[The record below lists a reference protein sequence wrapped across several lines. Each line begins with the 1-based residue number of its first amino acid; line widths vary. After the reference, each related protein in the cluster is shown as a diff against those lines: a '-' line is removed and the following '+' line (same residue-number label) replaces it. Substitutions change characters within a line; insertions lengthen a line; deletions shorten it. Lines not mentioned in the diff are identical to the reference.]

1 MLRFAKVIISLF
13 VACIL
18 FAFVL
23 DEIYNRMYHNGKRV
37 NRVKFLLDQKDKHY
51 DIIFIGSSRVV
62 NTIIPEV
69 FDDELGLNTINL
81 GIMDAQPKDV
91 LCIAKL
97 LKENRITY
105 NTLFVQL
112 DYYYNSLNKSRFLTY
127 QLLPYIKNYN
137 AVNDYFKDEA
147 DYYLLRY
154 LPFYNYAN
162 NDSKLGLRSQLSMLF
177 KKDNS
182 LLKNKGFEPLHGYGN
197 TWQRVLPDKIIDSND
212 YINRLEAFKRA
223 NNLNIKYFVTPFRS
237 DTKKLSFID
246 SLEIKV
252 PGIIDFSKAIQDD
265 LSFKNGYHL
274 NETGALK
281 FSKIFS
287 NYLKKNQPNNAI

>member
-1 MLRFAKVIISLF
+1 
-13 VACIL
+13 
-18 FAFVL
+18 
-23 DEIYNRMYHNGKRV
+23 MYHNGKRV